1 MALDKGAGGSVTG
14 SFIIDSNDIG
24 EAEQLLTNTYTKV
37 RLSEQS
43 RGAPT
48 RTRVWRTHVGSLDID
63 DFEYSYDLQYS
74 DVEPSEMILL
84 CRVLKGAIED
94 HLPGHQP
101 EIFTTGEAAAI
112 GALEGARYTG
122 FVHRATFTGISI
134 DRSLLNEVAAGSR
147 GGEPVRLLSS
157 APISADACQHL
168 VDVIDHVRHTVINA
182 PSAQEPFL
190 AGSVARYLA
199 ATVLTT
205 FPNTAV
211 TEPSIE
217 DRNDS
222 TPVLL
227 RRAIAFIDDN
237 AHTDISPADVAA
249 AVNVTPQALL
259 NMFRLH
265 RNCTPTDYA
274 RRVRLHYAHLEL
286 VDSDPETT
294 SVAQIARRWGFR
306 EFGLFM
312 RRYVQAYGGEPDTR
326 DP

>member
-1 MALDKGAGGSVTG
+1 MRFGGIVTG
-14 SFIIDSNDIG
+14 SFIIDSSDIG
-24 EAEQLLTNTYTKV
+24 EAEDLLTSTYTKV

-43 RGAPT
+43 RGLPT

-101 EIFTTGEAAAI
+101 EMFTTGEAAAI
-112 GALEGARYTG
+112 GAREGTRYTG

-134 DRSLLNEVAAGSR
+134 HRGLLNEVAAGSC

-182 PSAQEPFL
+182 PSAHEPFL

-211 TEPSIE
+211 IGPAIE
-217 DRNDS
+217 NHHDS
-222 TPVLL
+222 TPALL
-227 RRAIAFIDDN
+227 RRAIAFIDEN
-237 AHTDISPADVAA
+237 AHTDVSPADIAA
-249 AVNVTPQALL
+249 AIDVTPQALL
-259 NMFRLH
+259 NAFRVH
-265 RNCTPTDYA
+265 RDCTPMEYV
-274 RRVRLHYAHLEL
+274 RRVRLHHAHLEL
-286 VDSDPETT
+286 VASDPETT
-294 SVAQIARRWGFR
+294 SVTDIARRWGFHQI
-306 EFGLFM
+306 GLFM
-312 RRYVQAYGGEPDTR
+312 RRYSQAYGG
-326 DP
+326 DPNARRP

>member
-1 MALDKGAGGSVTG
+1 VTG

-24 EAEQLLTNTYTKV
+24 EVEELLTATYTRV

-43 RGAPT
+43 CGAPT
-48 RTRVWRTHVGSLDID
+48 RTRVWRTLVGSLDVD
-63 DFEYSYDLQYS
+63 DFEYSYDLKY
-74 DVEPSEMILL
+74 DVDPMDKILL

-101 EIFTTGEAAAI
+101 EMFTTGEAAAI
-112 GALEGARYTG
+112 GAVEGAPYTG

-147 GGEPVRLLSS
+147 GGEPVQLLSS

-211 TEPSIE
+211 TEPTI
-217 DRNDS
+217 DDHHDS
-222 TPVLL
+222 APVLL

-237 AHTDISPADVAA
+237 AHVDISPADIASAA
-249 AVNVTPQALL
+249 NTTPHALL
-259 NMFRLH
+259 RTFRQH
-265 RNCTPTDYA
+265 RSCTPMDYV
-274 RRVRLHYAHLEL
+274 RRVRLHHAHLEL
-286 VDSDPETT
+286 VASDPEAT
-294 SVAQIARRWGFR
+294 SVTEIAHKWGFHQM
-306 EFGLFM
+306 GLFM

-326 DP
+326 DT

>member
-1 MALDKGAGGSVTG
+1 MNALGGIVTG

-24 EAEQLLTNTYTKV
+24 EAEELLTATYTKV

-43 RGAPT
+43 RGGPT
-48 RTRVWRTHVGSLDID
+48 RTRVWRTPVGSLDVD

-74 DVEPSEMILL
+74 DVDPSEMILL

-101 EIFTTGEAAAI
+101 EMFTTGEAAAI
-112 GALEGARYTG
+112 GALEGTRYTG
-122 FVHRATFTGISI
+122 FIHRATFTGISI
-134 DRSLLNEVAAGSR
+134 DRGLLNQVAAGSR
-147 GGEPVRLLSS
+147 GGEPVRLMSS

-211 TEPSIE
+211 TEPTIE
-217 DRNDS
+217 DHRDS

-227 RRAIAFIDDN
+227 RRAIAFIDEN
-237 AHTDISPADVAA
+237 AHTDISPADIAA
-249 AVNVTPQALL
+249 ATNVTPQALL
-259 NMFRLH
+259 NMFRVH
-265 RNCTPTDYA
+265 RDCTPMNYV
-274 RRVRLHYAHLEL
+274 RRVRLHHVHQEL
-286 VDSDPETT
+286 VASDPETT
-294 SVAQIARRWGFR
+294 SVTEIARRVGFHHI
-306 EFGLFM
+306 GIFM
-312 RRYVQAYGGEPDTR
+312 RRYVEAYGGEPDVKS
-326 DP
+326 